1 MLNLAKINAKPRWT
15 LFYGSDCRAM
25 DNIEFDGDHLSWD
38 LNEWDTRR
46 VGNLTLSLSCYKPLS
61 ETTYLSVITS
71 PTMVHSLSS

>member
-1 MLNLAKINAKPRWT
+1 
-15 LFYGSDCRAM
+15 M